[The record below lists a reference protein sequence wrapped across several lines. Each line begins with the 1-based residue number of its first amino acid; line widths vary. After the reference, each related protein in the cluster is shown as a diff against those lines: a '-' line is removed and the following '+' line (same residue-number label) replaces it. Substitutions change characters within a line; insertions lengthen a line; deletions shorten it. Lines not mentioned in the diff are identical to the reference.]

1 MWYKF
6 TFPYK
11 QITGLNEDEQRFLK
25 SGDAEQLSTAFK
37 EIYVAAQKPCRACLF
52 VEYRRAMPT
61 ADVLYLYS
69 EESDFDALI
78 DRFGGKFSEQ
88 PPPAD
93 NVRQVGGDSSIFVRV

>member
-11 QITGLNEDEQRFLK
+11 QVTGSNDDEQRFLK
-25 SGDAEQLSTAFK
+25 SDDAVRLGSAFN
-37 EIYVAAQKPCRACLF
+37 EIYDAAPKPRRASLF
-52 VEYRRAMPT
+52 VELRDAMPT

-69 EESDFDALI
+69 EESDFDVLV

-88 PPPAD
+88 SPDPD
-93 NVRQVGGDSSIFVRV
+93 RIRQVGGDSSIFIRA